1 MLEISKINSSISA
14 IIEELLQKGRIDEE
28 YKKHFFSSYDQPT
41 LQIGVVGK
49 MKTGKSAL
57 INALIFGKD
66 ILPSSD
72 EPLTVTLTKI
82 TYGDR
87 DTSTVE
93 FLSQKDIDSILA
105 AASYS
110 GEDSNLL
117 FQKKS
122 AEEILESLPD
132 NYSDLLGKVITD
144 IPNDDL
150 EEYVASSG
158 NYSGLVKSVKM
169 EINNCNLNG
178 ITIIDTPGFNDPIV
192 SRGET
197 TKKFLSDCH
206 VVLFVHNSDGY
217 DVTDAALL
225 ESQLEYAGISKIVD
239 IFNKM
244 DTRKSLSLAGWDRQ
258 LNRFLEDRAEYVSEH
273 KDSEIFTL
281 IENSDAVAVSAFMA
295 LCGQRPKESRS
306 DFVKNRIAKF
316 EERYPELTEDESI
329 SLEDALIKY
338 SNIDSII
345 TILNN
350 IANNGK
356 QYIIEKPLNT
366 LIGKLKVI
374 IEQIQSDIDITN
386 SDLRLLEKDK
396 ESDLSNLAA
405 LEGFMRSIKES
416 VSIAPMEIPLLDK
429 VNSTRHS
436 IYVKRD
442 EEKKSITKQKY
453 PQPGLFDSGVTK
465 ANISAYNTFLSRFQS
480 ILRNEFNTLSRGLES
495 TANEYIRN
503 TILSL
508 VSTKIEEVYRENF
521 EKRAKNET
529 KSKIQRVNV
538 KIPAYS
544 ITSLPNGNAE
554 QWSLLYTDFGKH
566 YDDNAIDG
574 FLIDFKDVSET
585 IGDPMFVIDML
596 LEMEEKIKQKL
607 SLSPAEI
614 DDKIKDTKAKLV
626 CLENEKTW
634 ADDQLKL
641 LNNFK

>member
-1 MLEISKINSSISA
+1 MLEISKINTTISA
-14 IIEELLQKGRIDEE
+14 IIEELLQKGRIDDE

-41 LQIGVVGK
+41 IQIGVVGK

-82 TYGDR
+82 TFGDR

-93 FLSQKDIDSILA
+93 FLSQNDIDSIKA

-117 FQKKS
+117 FQKQS
-122 AEEILESLPD
+122 AEEILENLPN
-132 NYSDLLGKVITD
+132 NYTELLGKVITD
-144 IPNDDL
+144 IPNDNL
-150 EEYVASSG
+150 KEYVASSG
-158 NYSGLVKSVKM
+158 RYSGLVKSVKM
-169 EINNCNLNG
+169 EINNCNLKG
-178 ITIIDTPGFNDPIV
+178 ITIIDTPGFNDPVV

-217 DVTDAALL
+217 DEEDAALL
-225 ESQLEYAGISKIVD
+225 ELQLEYAGVSKIVD

-244 DTRKSLSLAGWDRQ
+244 DMRESLSLAGWERQ
-258 LNRFLEDRAEYVSEH
+258 LDRFLEDRAEYVSEH

-281 IENSDAVAVSAFMA
+281 IEKSDAVVVSAFMA

-306 DFVKNRIAKF
+306 DFAKRMIAKF

-338 SNIDSII
+338 SNIDSIT

-350 IANNGK
+350 IANNSK

-366 LIGKLKVI
+366 LIGKVKAV
-374 IEQIQSDIDITN
+374 IEQIHSDIDITK

-405 LEGFMRSIKES
+405 LRDFMRSIKES
-416 VSIAPMEIPLLDK
+416 ISIAPMEIPLRDK
-429 VNSTRHS
+429 VNSARQS

-480 ILRNEFNTLSRGLES
+480 ILRNEFNTLTRGLES
-495 TANEYIRN
+495 TANEYIRS

-508 VSTKIEEVYRENF
+508 VSTEIDEDFRKNF
-521 EKRAKNET
+521 ENRAKNET
-529 KSKIQRVNV
+529 KSKIQKINI

-574 FLIDFKDVSET
+574 FIIDFKDVCET
-585 IGDPMFVIDML
+585 IGAPELILDIL
-596 LEMEEKIKQKL
+596 IQMEENLIQKL
-607 SLSPAEI
+607 SLNPNEI
-614 DDKIKDTKAKLV
+614 DQKIKDTQAKLA
-626 CLENEKTW
+626 CLENEEQW
-634 ADDQLKL
+634 ATDQLTL
-641 LNNFK
+641 LTNFK